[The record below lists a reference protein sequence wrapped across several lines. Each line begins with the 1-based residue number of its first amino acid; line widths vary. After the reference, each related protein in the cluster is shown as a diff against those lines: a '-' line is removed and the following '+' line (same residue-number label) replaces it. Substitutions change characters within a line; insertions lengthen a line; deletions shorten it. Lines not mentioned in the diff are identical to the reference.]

1 MVYLVGVITERE
13 ALALLTRYGLA
24 ETRIRHCEGVA
35 AFAYD
40 LARRIAERHPEL
52 ALDPLKV
59 KMAALLH
66 DIGREHP
73 GDHEP
78 ASVAI
83 LCEEGLGDLADI
95 VMHGSYYEIMKL
107 RGIDD
112 PSLLPRSLENKIVA
126 YADTRFRL
134 EPISVEERV
143 AEILQRRADEPE
155 KIESL
160 RMALPRYEALE
171 AELLALAG

>member
-1 MVYLVGVITERE
+1 MTETE
-13 ALALLTRYGLA
+13 AMALLTRYGLA
-24 ETRIRHCEGVA
+24 ETRIRHSQGVA

-52 ALDPLKV
+52 DVDPVKV
-59 KMAALLH
+59 KIAALLH

-83 LCEEGLGDLADI
+83 LRKEGFDDLAKI

-107 RGIDD
+107 RGVDD
-112 PSLLPRSLENKIVA
+112 PSLLPRTVENKIVA
-126 YADTRFRL
+126 FADVRFRL
-134 EPISVEERV
+134 EPVSLEERV

-160 RMALPRYEALE
+160 RTALPRYKALE
-171 AELLALAG
+171 AELLALVE